1 MKNMC
6 TRCGMEIIKSATADP
21 YLCRM
26 CERTMTEEEMYA
38 FLDMR

>member
-6 TRCGMEIIKSATADP
+6 TRCGFDIMKSANADP

-26 CERTMTEEEMYA
+26 CERTMSSDEIYA
-38 FLDMR
+38 YLDMK